1 MGAGE
6 RGDEIKREAM
16 NTQRKK
22 QKKREAM
29 KKRRKKKKKREA
41 ILGHG
46 ERRERLSV
54 SDRTPLC
61 FSH

>member
-1 MGAGE
+1 MGTRE
-6 RGDEIKREAM
+6 KGDEIQREAM
-16 NTQRKK
+16 NIRRKK

-29 KKRRKKKKKREA
+29 KTRRKKQKKREA

-46 ERRERLSV
+46 ERRERLSI

-61 FSH
+61 FSY